1 MLNDYKN
8 KINMSKEVKIGT
20 FAVTIL
26 VVSFFLINYLRGE
39 DIFNREI
46 EISSRFESVEGLVA
60 SAPVFI
66 KGYKAG
72 KVSEVVYDT
81 QNEDFEVVCS
91 IAKDFRIPADSR
103 MTIFSTDIMGG
114 KGIRIDLGTSSE
126 YVDEGDVLVP
136 DFEKGLM
143 DGLAE
148 GIMPLLEKVNN
159 TIDTLN
165 VTVSGIN
172 SFLSAENVAT
182 LSSTLKHIDATMANL
197 RGISSSVNGKSK
209 EIETLMDNLAS
220 ISGKFTDTADKL
232 DSTIAGV
239 GTIVQSV
246 NEADIV
252 GLVDSFRL
260 LLENINDPD
269 GSIGKLLTDDSVYN
283 SVDELL
289 SDVDQLIRKIQEN
302 PKKYIRISVF

>member
-1 MLNDYKN
+1 
-8 KINMSKEVKIGT
+8 MSKELKIGL

-26 VVSFFLINYLRGE
+26 IVSFFLINYLRGE
-39 DIFNREI
+39 DLFNREI
-46 EISSRFESVEGLVA
+46 ELSSRYSTVEGLVP

-72 KVSEVVYDT
+72 KVAEVNYDAET
-81 QNEDFEVVCS
+81 EDFEVICS
-91 IAKDFRIPADSR
+91 IKKEFRIPSDSR
-103 MTIFSTDIMGG
+103 MTIYSVDIMGG
-114 KGIRIDLGTSSE
+114 KGVKIELGTADV
-126 YVDEGDVLVP
+126 YAADGDVLRSG
-136 DFEKGLM
+136 FEAGLM
-143 DGLAE
+143 DAMAGSV
-148 GIMPLLEKVNN
+148 GPLLQKVNN
-159 TIDTLN
+159 TMDSLA

-209 EIETLMDNLAS
+209 EIEALMDNLAS

-283 SVDELL
+283 TVDELL